1 MPFVNVTRSPGVTL
15 EQYQKICEAMGPD
28 AIDGN
33 LARYIGIDVGA
44 RCTVDVWASTDH
56 ADRFTATRL
65 FPGVRVPRPRP
76 GPGFAYLLVR
86 RDRAPRRRDVI
97 GE

>member
-33 LARYIGIDVGA
+33 LAHYIGIDVGA
-44 RCTVDVWASTDH
+44 LCTVDVWASKDH

-65 FPGVRVPRPRP
+65 FPAFASLGLGL
-76 GPGFAYLLVR
+76 GPGQDSLIFSF
-86 RDRAPRRRDVI
+86 DVTERLD
-97 GE
+97 GAM